1 MPDKGF
7 GSDLWRNLQAIKL
20 GKDGGIEAPVRASDR
35 DGVVVGVE
43 HVAEA
48 ERVRSRD
55 AVLPERRE
63 RGRWAR
69 LLRH

>member
-55 AVLPERRE
+55 AVPPEPRK

>member
-20 GKDGGIEAPVRASDR
+20 GKDGGIAAPVRANDR

-55 AVLPERRE
+55 VAPPEPRK
-63 RGRWAR
+63 RGLWAR